1 MRPEALKRPI
11 VGRMGN
17 QIWKGLNMAIEDQIE
32 RLERITPLIPPCRCC
47 GKALSIL
54 DGITD
59 AVREG
64 VGIHT
69 RCIPK
74 HWGKHSKHI
83 NNARCKEFQV
93 EGGIA

>member
-1 MRPEALKRPI
+1 
-11 VGRMGN
+11 
-17 QIWKGLNMAIEDQIE
+17 MAIEDQLE
-32 RLERITPLIPPCRCC
+32 RLERITQEIPQIPPCRCC

-54 DGITD
+54 DGITET
-59 AVREG
+59 VREG

-74 HWGKHSKHI
+74 HWGKHSKRI

-93 EGGIA
+93 EGRIA

>member
-1 MRPEALKRPI
+1 
-11 VGRMGN
+11 
-17 QIWKGLNMAIEDQIE
+17 MAIEYVLEQ
-32 RLERITPLIPPCRCC
+32 LERIAQEIPQIPPCRCC

-59 AVREG
+59 AVRDG

-74 HWGKHSKHI
+74 HWSKHSKHI
-83 NNARCKEFQV
+83 NGARCREFHL
-93 EGGIA
+93 A

>member
-1 MRPEALKRPI
+1 
-11 VGRMGN
+11 
-17 QIWKGLNMAIEDQIE
+17 MAIEDQIE
-32 RLERITPLIPPCRCC
+32 RLERITPEIPPCRCC

-54 DGITD
+54 DGITE

-93 EGGIA
+93 EGGIAWLGL